1 MVVPQGT
8 HPPPQMGYPPAGGGP
23 PGYGMGYGE
32 LPQGGPH
39 TVELV
44 CCCGYADRS
53 DQISAMELQRALLNG
68 NWSQFNP

>member
-8 HPPPQMGYPPAGGGP
+8 PLPLKWDIPQPEGVPQ
-23 PGYGMGYGE
+23 GMGWVTEE